1 MVNFLEDK
9 IDFDQYIDCFYKIDY
24 EIQEY
29 KEKLKSDFEKLRA
42 FDPDDELRTEDEISE
57 KSLKDRIKEFL
68 PKIQN
73 FLNEE

>member
-1 MVNFLEDK
+1 MGNIGQPCEEELEK
-9 IDFDQYIDCFYKIDY
+9 VHCFYKIDY

-57 KSLKDRIKEFL
+57 KSFPQPFGGQCILVL
-68 PKIQN
+68 
-73 FLNEE
+73 